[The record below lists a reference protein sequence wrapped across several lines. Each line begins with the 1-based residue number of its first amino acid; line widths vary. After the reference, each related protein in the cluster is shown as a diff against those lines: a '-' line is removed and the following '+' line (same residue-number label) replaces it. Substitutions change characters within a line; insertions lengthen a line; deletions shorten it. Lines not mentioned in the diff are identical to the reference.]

1 SATTGAEAGL
11 IGFLAASESEIGYRG
26 LIENAARSQSRR
38 LLLVDVAREQR
49 VGREVVE
56 RGRVAHHRTIRL
68 RLVVSI
74 IVPGIVAL
82 AQREV
87 VDESR
92 ADRIPDPNSGTVPG
106 VWVFVGPRH
115 PIALGILQ
123 RDVAAGI

>member
-38 LLLVDVAREQR
+38 LLLVDVAGEQR

-56 RGRVAHHRTIRL
+56 RWRIAHRRTIRL

-74 IVPGIVAL
+74 IIPGIVAL
-82 AQREV
+82 AKREF
-87 VDESR
+87 VDHRR
-92 ADRIPDPNSGTVPG
+92 ADRIGDPNSGTVSG
-106 VWVFVGPRH
+106 VWVFVGPGH
-115 PIALGILQ
+115 PIALGVLQ
-123 RDVAAGI
+123 